1 MTQSLFHR
9 SQAMGTAQTKLN
21 LIDKHDFALQIL
33 FHGINTRNLVKT
45 VEIDSTI
52 KILRTFL
59 KGRVWQHCDSCYF
72 SYFIVFPHVH
82 QSLRKKCP
90 CSHFFWS
97 VFSRVRIENLS
108 ILTLNAR
115 KYGVEKLRIR
125 TLFTQCRLS
134 LLSEVYPV
142 DVPYILGN
150 SVFLYLCN
158 YLISINEISPQR
170 LFDIESFQV

>member
-1 MTQSLFHR
+1 MTALWLLLLLMFHCF
-9 SQAMGTAQTKLN
+9 S
-21 LIDKHDFALQIL
+21 
-33 FHGINTRNLVKT
+33 
-45 VEIDSTI
+45 
-52 KILRTFL
+52 
-59 KGRVWQHCDSCYF
+59 SCT
-72 SYFIVFPHVH
+72 
-82 QSLRKKCP
+82 SLRKKCP
-90 CSHFFWS
+90 CSQFFWS

-134 LLSEVYPV
+134 LFSEVYSV

-170 LFDIESFQV
+170 LILKAFRFSAYCNRK

>member
-59 KGRVWQHCDSCYF
+59 KGRV
-72 SYFIVFPHVH
+72 
-82 QSLRKKCP
+82 
-90 CSHFFWS
+90 
-97 VFSRVRIENLS
+97 
-108 ILTLNAR
+108 
-115 KYGVEKLRIR
+115 
-125 TLFTQCRLS
+125 
-134 LLSEVYPV
+134 
-142 DVPYILGN
+142 
-150 SVFLYLCN
+150 
-158 YLISINEISPQR
+158 
-170 LFDIESFQV
+170 

>member
-1 MTQSLFHR
+1 MY
-9 SQAMGTAQTKLN
+9 
-21 LIDKHDFALQIL
+21 
-33 FHGINTRNLVKT
+33 INHCVK
-45 VEIDSTI
+45 
-52 KILRTFL
+52 
-59 KGRVWQHCDSCYF
+59 
-72 SYFIVFPHVH
+72 
-82 QSLRKKCP
+82 
-90 CSHFFWS
+90 S
-97 VFSRVRIENLS
+97 VRVRIFSGPYFPVFGLKIS
-108 ILTLNAR
+108 PYSLNAR

-125 TLFTQCRLS
+125 MLFTQCRLS